1 MKETIESKIENF
13 EGDKRSKEYKD
24 LLKQLEESKIT
35 KTEKLRRK
43 HQEKSDKERILNFPN
58 PSPWLEVK
66 WLFNHYAE
74 VFNKKKRKP
83 CRCSGKINSMLKK
96 LKDYYEE
103 EK

>member
-1 MKETIESKIENF
+1 MKQETIKSKIENF

-35 KTEKLRRK
+35 K
-43 HQEKSDKERILNFPN
+43 EKSDKERILNFPN